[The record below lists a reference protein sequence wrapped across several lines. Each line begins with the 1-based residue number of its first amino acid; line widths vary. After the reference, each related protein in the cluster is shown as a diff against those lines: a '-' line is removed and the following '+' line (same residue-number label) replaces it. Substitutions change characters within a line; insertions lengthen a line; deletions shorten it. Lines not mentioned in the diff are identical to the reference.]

1 MNKITRQKRDVSRAV
16 LQIICFHFIQPITK
30 RRYKATF
37 MNIQSQGKHG
47 GPSVKRKILRSLYTF
62 NFVPWSFSTSLVVLT
77 RQGIVQPSQS
87 LTLVVFEVSPVANVS
102 SLNNFIC
109 MWKFL
114 VVGCDAKPKIRPCT
128 KHLLSFGRADDE
140 VVAILLCLG
149 QVLRFT
155 EGRGLVLE
163 LEAHRMQL
171 IVRCVKLQVGRVV
184 YA

>member
-1 MNKITRQKRDVSRAV
+1 MTARNEQGLRAKTETCHA
-16 LQIICFHFIQPITK
+16 LCFKSFAFILS
-30 RRYKATF
+30 
-37 MNIQSQGKHG
+37 NQSQNTPVQSNVYEYSKLGKTWW
-47 GPSVKRKILRSLYTF
+47 PISEEEILRSLYTF

-163 LEAHRMQL
+163 LEAHRM
-171 IVRCVKLQVGRVV
+171 
-184 YA
+184 